1 MSRMNRFRSRREV
14 LKLLGVGGVGIGA
27 TCTSSVLWNA
37 QVAQAAVAQSDKPV
51 ESGSPMKRLMLGN
64 ARFVEQKFDNPNRSL
79 SRLKE
84 VAEHQQPFAAV
95 LSCADSRVPAE
106 IIFDQGIG
114 DIFDVRIAGNIAT
127 PEAIGSLEYA
137 AVKLHVP
144 LILVLG
150 HERCGAVK
158 AALEG
163 GALPGQI
170 STLTKAIEPA
180 IKNNSYLNDYP
191 SIPLVDRA
199 VEENVRYQVEKLQ
212 KESKVLADLVEKRK
226 LSIRGG
232 WYDLD
237 TGQVCLV
244 RDRMLPRCV

>member
-1 MSRMNRFRSRREV
+1 MNEFRSRRQV
-14 LKLLGVGGVGIGA
+14 LKLAGVGIAA

-37 QVAQAAVAQSDKPV
+37 QPVQAAVAQPDKSVQSD
-51 ESGSPMKRLMLGN
+51 SPLKRLMLGN
-64 ARFVEQKFDNPNRSL
+64 ERFMEQKFQNPNRSL

-84 VAEHQQPFAAV
+84 VAEHQHPFAAV

-127 PEAIGSLEYA
+127 AEAIGSLEYA
-137 AVKLHVP
+137 AAKLDVP
-144 LILVLG
+144 LIMVLG

-180 IKNNSYLNDYP
+180 IKNNSYLKDYS
-191 SIPLVDRA
+191 SIVDGA

-212 KESKVLADLVEKRK
+212 QESKVLADLVKKGK
-226 LSIRGG
+226 LRIRGG

-237 TGQVCLV
+237 TGKVCLV